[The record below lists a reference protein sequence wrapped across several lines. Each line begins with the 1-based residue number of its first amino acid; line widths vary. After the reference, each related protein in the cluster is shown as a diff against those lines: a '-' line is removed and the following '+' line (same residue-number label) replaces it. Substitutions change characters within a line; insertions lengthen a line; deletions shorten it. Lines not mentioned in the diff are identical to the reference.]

1 MKITKGGLKYDF
13 VSAKDAY
20 KFEGYDY
27 VVASCHIKNYG
38 IIVVDE
44 YGSPIDNEFSLEM
57 IFDEN

>member
-44 YGSPIDNEFSLEM
+44 YGSPIDNEFS
-57 IFDEN
+57 